1 MHEPDEPTEHP
12 SEYAWEQN
20 FERTWEKVTVAPD
33 GTLRTGVNRTWRA
46 ERPEVQENV
55 KRGVLRTLFLV
66 LDCSHHVLDSDLDMK
81 PSRLAVMQDVCAEFI
96 TKFFEQNPISSLA
109 LLITK
114 EGKAEMLT
122 EPSCNARQHL
132 QALQRLGDCKG
143 DASLQN
149 VLELARQALE
159 SVASFVSREVLL
171 LSASLSTT
179 DPGDIF
185 ETIAHL
191 KRQRVRC
198 SVCSLLAEV
207 YVLPHAESD
216 VLAGGRHS
224 ALPWPP
230 TAGSP
235 SSWLRYAIETSHWSR
250 SGPNGKL
257 WHSHGPWPISPSLRC
272 APHRCSSGP
281 HPHPNLPHS
290 GAQAACIGDEWRLRR
305 GGEPAAPAPVRAAA
319 RDAAPLRAGR
329 TRAARQR
336 ALQQPHPHRLPR
348 AAPPRRRADALL
360 RPGERRADAAG
371 RGALLVPAVQRGPR
385 RDPHRLSHLQPAPHV
400 VCRPHQDVPPPLPS
414 ARLRGGPRHQLGLE
428 PSP

>member
-171 LSASLSTT
+171 LSASLSTS
-179 DPGDIF
+179 DPGDIH

-207 YVLPHAESD
+207 YVLPHAESA
-216 VLAGGRHS
+216 VLGGA
-224 ALPWPP
+224 AL
-230 TAGSP
+230 ASYG
-235 SSWLRYAIETSHWSR
+235 WLSR
-250 SGPNGKL
+250 QALAARRTREEPLKL
-257 WHSHGPWPISPSLRC
+257 PRALW
-272 APHRCSSGP
+272 
-281 HPHPNLPHS
+281 
-290 GAQAACIGDEWRLRR
+290 E
-305 GGEPAAPAPVRAAA
+305 AAA
-319 RDAAPLRAGR
+319 R
-329 TRAARQR
+329 
-336 ALQQPHPHRLPR
+336 
-348 AAPPRRRADALL
+348 
-360 RPGERRADAAG
+360 
-371 RGALLVPAVQRGPR
+371 
-385 RDPHRLSHLQPAPHV
+385 S
-400 VCRPHQDVPPPLPS
+400 
-414 ARLRGGPRHQLGLE
+414 
-428 PSP
+428 

>member
-171 LSASLSTT
+171 LSASLSTS
-179 DPGDIF
+179 DPGDIH

-216 VLAGGRHS
+216 VLAGG
-224 ALPWPP
+224 A
-230 TAGSP
+230 TA
-235 SSWLRYAIETSHWSR
+235 
-250 SGPNGKL
+250 
-257 WHSHGPWPISPSLRC
+257 RC
-272 APHRCSSGP
+272 PG
-281 HPHPNLPHS
+281 
-290 GAQAACIGDEWRLRR
+290 RLQL
-305 GGEPAAPAPVRAAA
+305 A
-319 RDAAPLRAGR
+319 
-329 TRAARQR
+329 
-336 ALQQPHPHRLPR
+336 PR
-348 AAPPRRRADALL
+348 AALAARRTRDEPLEPPR
-360 RPGERRADAAG
+360 P
-371 RGALLVPAVQRGPR
+371 
-385 RDPHRLSHLQPAPHV
+385 
-400 VCRPHQDVPPPLPS
+400 
-414 ARLRGGPRHQLGLE
+414 
-428 PSP
+428 